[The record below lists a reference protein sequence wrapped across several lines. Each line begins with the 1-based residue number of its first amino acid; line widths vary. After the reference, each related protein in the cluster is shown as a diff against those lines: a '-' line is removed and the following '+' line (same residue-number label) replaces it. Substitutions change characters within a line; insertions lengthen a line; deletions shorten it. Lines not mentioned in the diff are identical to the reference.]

1 MSCIIVK
8 RLMVKYD
15 EKDIKEY
22 LRRENLFK
30 EGVEESK
37 NRMDFEVFK
46 KAYFPHLFHIHED
59 DMSEEEHEDLV
70 KLKEGVKK
78 SEDQ

>member
-1 MSCIIVK
+1 MNCLIVK
-8 RLMVKYD
+8 RLMAKYD
-15 EKDIKEY
+15 ETDIKEY

-30 EGVEESK
+30 GGSDEAS
-37 NRMDFEVFK
+37 NRMDFEAFK

-78 SEDQ
+78 SED